1 MMQTTPGRCLEKG
14 NAFSYIN
21 AFKKI
26 APRNI
31 IILNDALNGES
42 PELKIANI
50 NS

>member
-1 MMQTTPGRCLEKG
+1 MQTTPGRCLEKG

-21 AFKKI
+21 TFKKI

-31 IILNDALNGES
+31 IIHNDVLNGES
-42 PELKIANI
+42 RELKIVDI